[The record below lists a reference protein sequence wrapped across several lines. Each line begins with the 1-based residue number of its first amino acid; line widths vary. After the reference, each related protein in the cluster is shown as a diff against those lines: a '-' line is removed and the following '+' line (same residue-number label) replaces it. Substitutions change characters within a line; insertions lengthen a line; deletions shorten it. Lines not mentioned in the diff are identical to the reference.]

1 MENDTARKAS
11 IPWYVFFIF
20 RFSFALLKIL
30 GGFGILNFACS
41 IRWWSL
47 EGGFWF
53 LGGCCL
59 AISSGKLHSL
69 LDSRAVEMVIL

>member
-20 RFSFALLKIL
+20 SFSFALLKIL

-41 IRWWSL
+41 IRW
-47 EGGFWF
+47 
-53 LGGCCL
+53 
-59 AISSGKLHSL
+59 
-69 LDSRAVEMVIL
+69 